1 MRSGLVTSDFETCIE
16 VDASGATATA
26 QKNVARGHT
35 RAVRATVVRAAEGVM
50 FVLVIARVS
59 SPEQY
64 NQARCSHSIH
74 RIRHTCRKGGVVV
87 TSDDRVWIVTSL
99 SKNHAKNALVYGLA
113 R

>member
-1 MRSGLVTSDFETCIE
+1 MRSGLVTSEFETCIE

-35 RAVRATVVRAAEGVM
+35 RAVWATVVRAAEGVR

-87 TSDDRVWIVTSL
+87 TSDDRVRIVTSL
-99 SKNHAKNALVYGLA
+99 SKK
-113 R
+113 

>member
-35 RAVRATVVRAAEGVM
+35 RAVRATVVRAVEGVR

-74 RIRHTCRKGGVVV
+74 RIRHTCRKGRVV
-87 TSDDRVWIVTSL
+87 TSDDRVRI
-99 SKNHAKNALVYGLA
+99 